1 MIKKHRVMGLGILL
15 SIILLP
21 FLMYQ
26 FSSTFKA
33 KLHYVKYSFE
43 QMKNANK
50 ESNISDEGRLIS
62 YDYALQSIKQ
72 NSILGVGY
80 GDIFHQME
88 WHYKQ
93 EFKDKNANVLLP
105 HNQFLVV
112 GLAIGILGIIYL
124 LVLQILLF
132 IKSYKS
138 GFLVSIIWFIFF
150 FAMMI
155 EPLYETQYGTCLFL
169 FITLFLI
176 KREET
181 IYSKIRDE
189 KNIQMSEATTDL
201 H

>member
-1 MIKKHRVMGLGILL
+1 
-15 SIILLP
+15 
-21 FLMYQ
+21 MYQ
-26 FSSTFKA
+26 FSSTFNA

-72 NSILGVGY
+72 HPFMGVGY
-80 GDIFHQME
+80 GDIFHEME
-88 WHYKQ
+88 WHYQ
-93 EFKDKNANVLLP
+93 QDFKGKNVNVLLP
-105 HNQFLVV
+105 HNQFLVL
-112 GLAIGILGIIYL
+112 GLAIGIFGIIYL
-124 LVLQILLF
+124 LILQIFVF
-132 IKSYKS
+132 IKSYNN

-169 FITLFLI
+169 FMTLFLI

-181 IYSKIRDE
+181 IVSKIRD
-189 KNIQMSEATTDL
+189 
-201 H
+201 